1 MHNVTSTLLNAL
13 YSYGHL
19 PALDSGEH
27 PGDVLIAAAIG
38 GGVLSFH
45 CESATDRVAYKLAFK
60 HAGELYKE
68 DIIQL
73 YRIFRTECSACF
85 SSVDYCKRSGELS
98 LAGERSR
105 KEITQI
111 FLEYVM
117 EESVSLQTVFKIREI
132 VARSA
137 PDQTERNG

>member
-1 MHNVTSTLLNAL
+1 MHNVTSTLLNSL

-19 PALDSGEH
+19 PALDSGNR
-27 PGDVLIAAAIG
+27 PGDVLITAEVG
-38 GGVLSFH
+38 GGTLSFH
-45 CESATDRVAYKLAFK
+45 CEAERDRVRYKLAFQ
-60 HAGELYKE
+60 HAKELNKE
-68 DIIQL
+68 DMIRL
-73 YRIFRTECSACF
+73 YRIFRTDCSTCF